1 MSKIINLLDLIPI
14 AKSSTPELQKSVTVF
29 LKSLNVDP
37 LGKTKIDNISG
48 ALDDIIS
55 EISSIPRG
63 LDEKGLKSEVMHLGH
78 NIDKLDNL
86 LKELDDFE
94 QVFRSH
100 VYTLMGSGM
109 NSFKDARQ
117 LMDDYVK
124 NIKNTKKNILIK
136 KQELYTRKDSALKNI
151 KIEGESALK
160 EMRAKKDK
168 SFAGSLK
175 TKTREKAVEAIVI
188 NLFKPNFWIGLS
200 VAAAVGYYL
209 YNNWSYIINLFSYNE
224 KEELRKAFEEF
235 KNSILISSKSLE
247 GIDFDSEADPEAYN
261 LITSLKNELTDASGL
276 ENTKDMFA
284 YFGIINHKINMVMD
298 PEMQAR
304 IIAISSDKNKIKD
317 FFATLPST
325 QVSIKRLSDLLSKVK
340 IPDSS
345 ERNSAQS
352 AGGKGSRTSIMDRG
366 ERSPNDKGIDVL
378 GNKIYLSEFVNL
390 DYATRSAAPVLI
402 NNVLLSPTGLS
413 FWDPEGRS
421 GGGYFKKSGPIENQV
436 IEHIRFFL
444 NPRSID
450 RTWQYGVID
459 SERKLKL
466 FIKKNLPQV
475 ARQRGSEFRES
486 QKEYKKKR
494 KEQSSGQQPELYFG
508 TKKSSNI
515 LEYKKSTNL
524 INKDADILNDKN
536 IKNILSTNTLDYS
549 ERNMNKKADKFSKE
563 YYQDALKDLDDQYAK
578 IYYAGLKSMYD
589 EKLGTEKAD
598 YKMLYEPLD
607 GKGSDLLEKAYP
619 NSVYVADAM
628 GNGGLVENS
637 SEQKRHNVGVAMS
650 IPTGNY
656 RGKYSNLVSELIKIA
671 NTADL
676 ANLTSDSDLIEKAAA
691 DIVRILKS

>member
-1 MSKIINLLDLIPI
+1 MYRLINLLDLNSIKGISPAGQGAI
-14 AKSSTPELQKSVTVF
+14 AAF
-29 LKSLNVDP
+29 LKSTNIDS
-37 LGKTKIDNISG
+37 LGKTKIDDISG
-48 ALDDIIS
+48 TLNNIIS
-55 EISSIPRG
+55 EISSIPKG
-63 LDEKGLKSEVMHLGH
+63 LDEAGMRSEVVYLGH
-78 NIDKLDNL
+78 NIDKLDDL
-86 LKELDDFE
+86 LKNLDDFE
-94 QVFRSH
+94 QVFRSDAAN
-100 VYTLMGSGM
+100 LMSNVGSDKKVRELLG
-109 NSFKDARQ
+109 N
-117 LMDDYVK
+117 YVD
-124 NIKNTKKNILIK
+124 NIVN
-136 KQELYTRKDSALKNI
+136 TRKQILKKKEELHIRNN
-151 KIEGESALK
+151 SVRTNLK
-160 EMRAKKDK
+160 TEAEAAAKKMQDIKDK
-168 SFAGSLK
+168 SFTGILK
-175 TKTREKAVEAIVI
+175 TKTREKAVEAIVTK
-188 NLFKPNFWIGLS
+188 FFQTKFWIGLAIT
-200 VAAAVGYYL
+200 AAGAYYIF
-209 YNNWSYIINLFSYNE
+209 NNWSYITNLFSYNE
-224 KEELRKAFEEF
+224 KEELRKTFEEF

-261 LITSLKNELTDASGL
+261 LITSLKNELSDASDL
-276 ENTKDMFA
+276 ENTKDMLA
-284 YFGIINHKINMVMD
+284 YFGIINDKINMIMD

-317 FFATLPST
+317 FFATLPSI
-325 QVSIKRLSDLLSKVK
+325 QESMKRLSDLLSKVK

-345 ERNSAQS
+345 ERGPAQS

-444 NPRSID
+444 NPRSVD

-676 ANLTSDSDLIEKAAA
+676 ANLTSDSDLIEKAAE